1 MQKPNIMKTNFFITL
16 LTFLL
21 LSCSDSENQQSEKT
35 IQTEKNPNVKV
46 VNPQQRSFTSTLQII
61 GNALPNK
68 QVNIHAMEGGFL
80 SELKKDIGDK
90 VQKGDILAVLNNPEL
105 TRELEINKVAK
116 QVAEANYLRFKK
128 VIAKTPEL
136 TTLQEFEK
144 VEATYLMANAKYKA
158 TANRDSLL
166 TIRAPFSGVITTR
179 NVELG
184 ALIQSGINNTNT
196 AALFEIMDTETIRLT
211 IALPETEVDNIS
223 KGMQAAI
230 SFTELPG
237 EQFSAQVSRMANAI
251 DNRTKTM
258 QVQLDIP
265 NRNGKIKAGMYANV
279 AIQLQST
286 GDKISL
292 PNEVLI
298 AIKSEFFI
306 LQVKDGIVKRTLIK
320 KGLSNTQFFEVLSN
334 EINEN
339 SKVIVEGKAMVKAGM
354 QVKAVN

>member
-1 MQKPNIMKTNFFITL
+1 MKTNFFITL
-16 LTFLL
+16 LAFLL
-21 LSCSDSENQQSEKT
+21 FSCSDSENQQSEKI
-35 IQTEKNPNVKV
+35 IQTNKNPNVKV

-116 QVAEANYLRFKK
+116 QVAEANYFRFKK

-158 TANRDSLL
+158 TTNRDSLL
-166 TIRAPFSGVITTR
+166 SIRAPFSGMITTR

-184 ALIQSGINNTNT
+184 TLIQSGINNTNA
-196 AALFEIMDTETIRLT
+196 AALFEIMDMEIIRLT

-223 KGMQAAI
+223 KGMQAEI
-230 SFTELPG
+230 SFMELPG

-251 DNRTKTM
+251 DNRNKTM
-258 QVQLDIP
+258 KVQLDIP

-279 AIQLQST
+279 AIHLQST

-320 KGLSNTQFFEVLSN
+320 KGLSNTHFFEVLSN

-339 SKVIVEGKAMVKAGM
+339 SKVIVEGKAMVKEGM
-354 QVKAVN
+354 KVKAIN

>member
-1 MQKPNIMKTNFFITL
+1 MKTKIFITL

-46 VNPQQRSFTSTLQII
+46 TNPQQRSFTSTLHII

-80 SELKKDIGDK
+80 SDLKKDIGDK
-90 VQKGDILAVLNNPEL
+90 VQKGDVLAVLNNPEL

-184 ALIQSGINNTNT
+184 ALIQSGINNTNA
-196 AALFEIMDTETIRLT
+196 AALFEMMDMETIRLT

-237 EQFSAQVSRMANAI
+237 EQFSAQVTRMTNAI
-251 DNRTKTM
+251 GNRTKTM

-279 AIQLQST
+279 EIQLQST

-292 PNEVLI
+292 PNEALI
-298 AIKSEFFI
+298 AVKSEFFI

-320 KGLSNTQFFEVLSN
+320 KGLSNIQFFEVLSN

-354 QVKAVN
+354 KVKTVN

>member
-1 MQKPNIMKTNFFITL
+1 MKTNFFITL
-16 LTFLL
+16 LAFLL
-21 LSCSDSENQQSEKT
+21 LSCSDSENQQSEKI
-35 IQTEKNPNVKV
+35 IQTDKSPNVKV

-116 QVAEANYLRFKK
+116 QVAEANYFRFKK

-158 TANRDSLL
+158 TTNRDSLL
-166 TIRAPFSGVITTR
+166 SIRAPFSGVITTR

-184 ALIQSGINNTNT
+184 ALIQSGINNTNA
-196 AALFEIMDTETIRLT
+196 AALFEIMDMEIIRLT

-223 KGMQAAI
+223 KGMQAEI

-251 DNRTKTM
+251 DNRNKTM
-258 QVQLDIP
+258 KVQLDIP

-320 KGLSNTQFFEVLSN
+320 KGLSNTHFFEVLSN

-339 SKVIVEGKAMVKAGM
+339 SKVIVEGKAMVKEGM
-354 QVKAVN
+354 KVKAIK

>member
-1 MQKPNIMKTNFFITL
+1 MKTNFFITL
-16 LTFLL
+16 LAFLL
-21 LSCSDSENQQSEKT
+21 LSCSDSENQQSKKT
-35 IQTEKNPNVKV
+35 IQTEKNTNVKV

-80 SELKKDIGDK
+80 SDLKKDIGDK
-90 VQKGDILAVLNNPEL
+90 VQKGDVLAVLNNPEL

-196 AALFEIMDTETIRLT
+196 AALFEIMDMKIIRLT

-223 KGMQAAI
+223 KGMQAEI

-339 SKVIVEGKAMVKAGM
+339 SKVIVEGKAMVKEGM
-354 QVKAVN
+354 KVKAIN

>member
-1 MQKPNIMKTNFFITL
+1 MKTNFFITL
-16 LTFLL
+16 LAVLV
-21 LSCSDSENQQSEKT
+21 LSCSDNENQQSKKI
-35 IQTEKNPNVKV
+35 IQIEKNTNVKV

-61 GNALPNK
+61 GNALPDK

-128 VIAKTPEL
+128 VITKTPEL

-158 TANRDSLL
+158 TINRDSLL
-166 TIRAPFSGVITTR
+166 SIRAPFSGMITTR

-184 ALIQSGINNTNT
+184 ALIQSGINNANA
-196 AALFEIMDTETIRLT
+196 AALFEIMDMEIIRLT

-223 KGMQAAI
+223 KGMQAEI

-251 DNRTKTM
+251 DNRNKTM
-258 QVQLDIP
+258 KVQLDIP

-320 KGLSNTQFFEVLSN
+320 KGLSNTHFFEVLGN
-334 EINEN
+334 EVNEN
-339 SKVIVEGKAMVKAGM
+339 SKVIVEGKAMVKEGM
-354 QVKAVN
+354 KVKAIK

>member
-1 MQKPNIMKTNFFITL
+1 MKTNFFITL
-16 LTFLL
+16 LTLLL
-21 LSCSDSENQQSEKT
+21 LSCSDSENNQSEKT
-35 IQTEKNPNVKV
+35 IQTEKNTNVKV

-61 GNALPNK
+61 GNSLPNK

-144 VEATYLMANAKYKA
+144 VEATYLMANAKHKA
-158 TANRDSLL
+158 TINRDSLL
-166 TIRAPFSGVITTR
+166 SIRAPFSGMITTR

-184 ALIQSGINNTNT
+184 ALIQSGINNANA
-196 AALFEIMDTETIRLT
+196 AALFEIMDMEIIRLT

-223 KGMQAAI
+223 KGMQAEI

-251 DNRTKTM
+251 DNRNKTM
-258 QVQLDIP
+258 KVQLDIP
-265 NRNGKIKAGMYANV
+265 NRNRKIKAGMYANV

-320 KGLSNTQFFEVLSN
+320 KGLSNNHFFEVLSN

-339 SKVIVEGKAMVKAGM
+339 SKVIVEGKAMVKEGM
-354 QVKAVN
+354 KVKAFN

>member
-1 MQKPNIMKTNFFITL
+1 MKTNFFITL
-16 LTFLL
+16 LAFLL
-21 LSCSDSENQQSEKT
+21 LSCSDSENQQNKKI

-46 VNPQQRSFTSTLQII
+46 VNPEQRSFTSTLQII

-144 VEATYLMANAKYKA
+144 VEATYLMANAKYKS
-158 TANRDSLL
+158 TTNRDSLL
-166 TIRAPFSGVITTR
+166 SIRAPFSGVITTR

-184 ALIQSGINNTNT
+184 ALIQSGINNTNA
-196 AALFEIMDTETIRLT
+196 AALFKIMDMETIRLT

-223 KGMQAAI
+223 KGMQAEI

-265 NRNGKIKAGMYANV
+265 NRNGKIKSGMYANV
-279 AIQLQST
+279 LIQLQST

-306 LQVKDGIVKRTLIK
+306 LQVKDGIVKRTLIQ

-339 SKVIVEGKAMVKAGM
+339 SRVIVEGKAMVKEGM
-354 QVKAVN
+354 KVKSVN

>member
-1 MQKPNIMKTNFFITL
+1 MKTNFFITL
-16 LTFLL
+16 LAFLL
-21 LSCSDSENQQSEKT
+21 LSCSDSENKQSEKT

-90 VQKGDILAVLNNPEL
+90 VQKGDVLAVLNNPEL
-105 TRELEINKVAK
+105 TRELEINKVEK
-116 QVAEANYLRFKK
+116 Q

-158 TANRDSLL
+158 TTNKDSLL
-166 TIRAPFSGVITTR
+166 SIRAPFSGMITTR

-184 ALIQSGINNTNT
+184 TLIQSGINNTNA
-196 AALFEIMDTETIRLT
+196 AALFEIMDMEIIRLT

-223 KGMQAAI
+223 KGMQAEI

-237 EQFSAQVSRMANAI
+237 EQFLAQVSRMANAI
-251 DNRTKTM
+251 DNRNKTM
-258 QVQLDIP
+258 KVQLDIP

-320 KGLSNTQFFEVLSN
+320 KGLSNTHFFEVLSN

-339 SKVIVEGKAMVKAGM
+339 SKVIVEGKAMVKEGM
-354 QVKAVN
+354 KVKAIK

>member
-1 MQKPNIMKTNFFITL
+1 MKTKIFITL

-80 SELKKDIGDK
+80 SDLKKDIGDK
-90 VQKGDILAVLNNPEL
+90 VQKGDVLAVLNNPEL

-184 ALIQSGINNTNT
+184 ALIQSGINNTNA

-223 KGMQAAI
+223 KGMQAEI

-306 LQVKDGIVKRTLIK
+306 LQVKDGIVKRTLVK

-339 SKVIVEGKAMVKAGM
+339 SKVIVEGKAMVKEGM
-354 QVKAVN
+354 KVKAIN

>member
-1 MQKPNIMKTNFFITL
+1 MKTNFFITL
-16 LTFLL
+16 LSFLFF
-21 LSCSDSENQQSEKT
+21 SCSDSENQQSEKT

-90 VQKGDILAVLNNPEL
+90 VQKGDILAVLNNPKL

-158 TANRDSLL
+158 TTNRDSLL
-166 TIRAPFSGVITTR
+166 SIRAPFSGVITTR

-184 ALIQSGINNTNT
+184 ALIQSGIDNTNA
-196 AALFEIMDTETIRLT
+196 AALFEIMDMETIRLT

-237 EQFSAQVSRMANAI
+237 EQFLAQVSRMANAI
-251 DNRTKTM
+251 DNRNKTM

-306 LQVKDGIVKRTLIK
+306 LQVKDGIVKRILIK

-339 SKVIVEGKAMVKAGM
+339 SQVIVEGKAMVKEGM
-354 QVKAVN
+354 KVKAIN

>member
-1 MQKPNIMKTNFFITL
+1 MKTKIL
-16 LTFLL
+16 LTLFSLAIL
-21 LSCSDSENQQSEKT
+21 ACSDGTQQQDESTSLAVK
-35 IQTEKNPNVKV
+35 IPNVKV
-46 VNPQQRSFTSTLQII
+46 VNPEQRSFTSTLQII
-61 GNALPNK
+61 GNAMPNK

-90 VQKGDILAVLNNPEL
+90 VKKGDVLAVLNNPEL

-128 VIAKTPEL
+128 VITKTPEL

-158 TANRDSLL
+158 TTNRDSLL
-166 TIRAPFSGVITTR
+166 SIRAPFSGVITAR

-184 ALIQSGINNTNT
+184 ALIQSGINNSNT
-196 AALFEIMDTETIRLT
+196 IALFEIMDMEIIRLT
-211 IALPETEVDNIS
+211 VALPETEVDNIS
-223 KGMQAAI
+223 KGMQAKI

-237 EQFSAQVSRMANAI
+237 QTFSVHVSRLANAI

-258 QVQLDIP
+258 KVQLDIP

-279 AIQLQST
+279 EIQLQST

-292 PNEVLI
+292 PNEALI
-298 AIKSEFFI
+298 VVKSEFFI
-306 LQVKDGIVKRTLIK
+306 LQVRDGIVKRTLIK

>member
-1 MQKPNIMKTNFFITL
+1 MKTNFFITL
-16 LTFLL
+16 LAFLL
-21 LSCSDSENQQSEKT
+21 LSCSDSENKQSEKT

-46 VNPQQRSFTSTLQII
+46 VNPQQRSFISTLQII

-196 AALFEIMDTETIRLT
+196 TALFEIMDTETIRLT

-223 KGMQAAI
+223 KGMQAEI
-230 SFTELPG
+230 SFTELSG

-306 LQVKDGIVKRTLIK
+306 LQVKNGIVKRTLIK

-339 SKVIVEGKAMVKAGM
+339 SKVIVEGKAMVKEGM
-354 QVKAVN
+354 KVKAVN

>member
-1 MQKPNIMKTNFFITL
+1 MKTNFFITL
-16 LTFLL
+16 LAVLV
-21 LSCSDSENQQSEKT
+21 LSCSDSENQQSEKI
-35 IQTEKNPNVKV
+35 IQTEKNTNVKV

-68 QVNIHAMEGGFL
+68 QVNIHAMEEGFL

-90 VQKGDILAVLNNPEL
+90 VQKGDVLAVLNNPEL

-158 TANRDSLL
+158 TTNRDSLL
-166 TIRAPFSGVITTR
+166 SIRAPFSGMITTR

-184 ALIQSGINNTNT
+184 ALIQSGINNTNA
-196 AALFEIMDTETIRLT
+196 AALFEIMDMEIIRLT

-223 KGMQAAI
+223 KGMQAEI
-230 SFTELPG
+230 SFKELPG

-251 DNRTKTM
+251 DNRNKTM
-258 QVQLDIP
+258 KVQLDIP

-320 KGLSNTQFFEVLSN
+320 KGLSNTHFFEVLSN

-339 SKVIVEGKAMVKAGM
+339 SKVIVEGKAMVKEGM
-354 QVKAVN
+354 KVKAIK

>member
-1 MQKPNIMKTNFFITL
+1 MKTNFFITL
-16 LTFLL
+16 LTLLL
-21 LSCSDSENQQSEKT
+21 LSCSDSENNQSEKT
-35 IQTEKNPNVKV
+35 IQTEKNTNVKV

-61 GNALPNK
+61 GNAMPNK

-144 VEATYLMANAKYKA
+144 VEATFLMANAKYKA
-158 TANRDSLL
+158 TTNRDSLL
-166 TIRAPFSGVITTR
+166 SIRAPFSGMITTR

-184 ALIQSGINNTNT
+184 ALIQSGINNANA
-196 AALFEIMDTETIRLT
+196 AALFEIMDMEIIRLT

-223 KGMQAAI
+223 KGMQAEI

-251 DNRTKTM
+251 DNRNKTM
-258 QVQLDIP
+258 KVQLDIP
-265 NRNGKIKAGMYANV
+265 NPNGKIKSGMYANV

-320 KGLSNTQFFEVLSN
+320 KGLSNTHFFEVLSD

-339 SKVIVEGKAMVKAGM
+339 SKVIVEGKAMVKEGM
-354 QVKAVN
+354 KVKAIN

>member
-1 MQKPNIMKTNFFITL
+1 MKTNFFITL
-16 LTFLL
+16 LAFLL

-35 IQTEKNPNVKV
+35 IQTEKNTNVKV

-116 QVAEANYLRFKK
+116 HVAEANYLRFKK

-144 VEATYLMANAKYKA
+144 IEATYLMANAKYKA
-158 TANRDSLL
+158 TINRDSLL
-166 TIRAPFSGVITTR
+166 SIRAPFSGMITTR

-184 ALIQSGINNTNT
+184 ALIQSGINNANA
-196 AALFEIMDTETIRLT
+196 AALFEIMDMEIIRLT

-223 KGMQAAI
+223 KGMQAEI
-230 SFTELPG
+230 SFKELPG
-237 EQFSAQVSRMANAI
+237 QQFSAQVSRMANAI
-251 DNRTKTM
+251 DNRNKTM

-279 AIQLQST
+279 AIQLQSA

-306 LQVKDGIVKRTLIK
+306 LQVKDVIVKRTLIK
-320 KGLSNTQFFEVLSN
+320 KGLSNTHFFEVLSN
-334 EINEN
+334 QINEK
-339 SKVIVEGKAMVKAGM
+339 SKVIVEGKAMVKDGM
-354 QVKAVN
+354 KVKAIK

>member
-1 MQKPNIMKTNFFITL
+1 MKTKIFITL
-16 LTFLL
+16 FTFLL
-21 LSCSDSENQQSEKT
+21 LSCSDSENQQSTKT
-35 IQTEKNPNVKV
+35 MQTEKNPNVKV
-46 VNPQQRSFTSTLQII
+46 VKPQQRNFTSTLQII

-80 SELKKDIGDK
+80 SDLKKDIGDK
-90 VQKGDILAVLNNPEL
+90 VQKGDVLAVLNNPEL

-184 ALIQSGINNTNT
+184 ALIQSGINNTNA

-223 KGMQAAI
+223 KGMQAEI
-230 SFTELPG
+230 SFTELSG

-339 SKVIVEGKAMVKAGM
+339 SKVIVEGKAMVKEGM
-354 QVKAVN
+354 KVKAIK

>member
-1 MQKPNIMKTNFFITL
+1 MKTKFFITL

-21 LSCSDSENQQSEKT
+21 LSCSDSENQQSAKT
-35 IQTEKNPNVKV
+35 MQTEKNPNVKV
-46 VNPQQRSFTSTLQII
+46 VNPQQRSFTSTLLII

-68 QVNIHAMEGGFL
+68 QVKIHAMEGGFL

-105 TRELEINKVAK
+105 TRELEINKVEK

-144 VEATYLMANAKYKA
+144 VEATYLMANAKYQA
-158 TANRDSLL
+158 TENRDSLL
-166 TIRAPFSGVITTR
+166 TIRAPFSGVISTR

-184 ALIQSGINNTNT
+184 ALIQNGINNTNA

-339 SKVIVEGKAMVKAGM
+339 SKVIVEGKAMVKEGM
-354 QVKAVN
+354 KVKVAN

>member
-1 MQKPNIMKTNFFITL
+1 MKTNFFITL
-16 LTFLL
+16 LTLLL
-21 LSCSDSENQQSEKT
+21 LSCSDSENNQSEKT
-35 IQTEKNPNVKV
+35 IQTEKNTNVKV

-61 GNALPNK
+61 GNAMPNK

-144 VEATYLMANAKYKA
+144 VEATFLMANAKYKA
-158 TANRDSLL
+158 TTNRDSLL
-166 TIRAPFSGVITTR
+166 SIRAPFSGMITTR

-184 ALIQSGINNTNT
+184 ALIQSGINNANA
-196 AALFEIMDTETIRLT
+196 AALFEIMDMEIIRLT

-223 KGMQAAI
+223 KGMQAEI

-251 DNRTKTM
+251 DNRNKTM
-258 QVQLDIP
+258 KVQLDIP
-265 NRNGKIKAGMYANV
+265 NPNGKIKSGMYANV

-339 SKVIVEGKAMVKAGM
+339 SKVIVEGKAMVKEGM
-354 QVKAVN
+354 KVKVGN

>member
-1 MQKPNIMKTNFFITL
+1 MKTNFFITL
-16 LTFLL
+16 LAFLL
-21 LSCSDSENQQSEKT
+21 LSCSDSENKQSEKT

-61 GNALPNK
+61 GNALANK

-80 SELKKDIGDK
+80 SELKKDIGDE
-90 VQKGDILAVLNNPEL
+90 VQKGDVLAVLNNPEL
-105 TRELEINKVAK
+105 TRELEINKVEK

-158 TANRDSLL
+158 TTNRDSLL
-166 TIRAPFSGVITTR
+166 SIRAPFSGMITTR

-184 ALIQSGINNTNT
+184 ALIQSGINNTNA
-196 AALFEIMDTETIRLT
+196 AALFEIMDMEIIRLT

-223 KGMQAAI
+223 KGMQAEI

-237 EQFSAQVSRMANAI
+237 EQFLAQVSRMANAI
-251 DNRTKTM
+251 DNRNKTM
-258 QVQLDIP
+258 KVQLDIP

-306 LQVKDGIVKRTLIK
+306 FQVKDGIVKRTLIK
-320 KGLSNTQFFEVLSN
+320 KGLSNTHFFEVLSN

-339 SKVIVEGKAMVKAGM
+339 SKVIVEGKAMVKEGM
-354 QVKAVN
+354 KVKAIK